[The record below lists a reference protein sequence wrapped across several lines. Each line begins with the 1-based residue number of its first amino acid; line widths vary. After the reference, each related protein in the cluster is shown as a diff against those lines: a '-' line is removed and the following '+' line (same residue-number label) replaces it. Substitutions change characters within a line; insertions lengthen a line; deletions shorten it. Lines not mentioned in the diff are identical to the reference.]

1 MNKILAVLLGVIVLV
16 AAATIYFTI
25 GSSKTAYLSPDN
37 QQYQTPVVTNV
48 STSAQEILKY
58 SGIDL
63 TPFQSQLDSAPSDIV
78 NLQSP

>member
-1 MNKILAVLLGVIVLV
+1 MNKLLVVLV
-16 AAATIYFTI
+16 GIILLVGAATVYFVF
-25 GSSKTAYLSPDN
+25 GNSKTSYLSSDN

-48 STSAQEILKY
+48 STSAQQVLKY